1 MGRETTLYVY
11 SSHRSLMQNSN
22 EGEIFAPSMMMG
34 DFFTQLIIIDGYR
47 ALPRG
52 MRLPLVMSVLKEC
65 AKELERAKFICRCR
79 TCNRT
84 SHYSSHCG
92 ALNSTRLWSLFCSGR
107 STRGAEF
114 RIRSDFR
121 ST

>member
-1 MGRETTLYVY
+1 MGRESTLYVY

-65 AKELERAKFICRCR
+65 AKELERAKFIFEKSFLGFLE
-79 TCNRT
+79 T
-84 SHYSSHCG
+84 S
-92 ALNSTRLWSLFCSGR
+92 NFLFDFFEAGSGWPG
-107 STRGAEF
+107 T
-114 RIRSDFR
+114 
-121 ST
+121 